1 MAEDLKDINTRGAL
15 VAIAVATIVI
25 AIVFTLSTLGPA
37 VGQSPKGDQYQAV
50 FLTNGQ
56 VYFGKLK
63 GTSGSYLTLKDV
75 YYIQSNPQQAGG
87 AASASPNPQLSLVQ
101 LGNEIHGPES
111 QMQISSNQ
119 VIFWE
124 NLKGDSKVVEAI
136 NEKSK
141 K

>member
-1 MAEDLKDINTRGAL
+1 MADDLKDINTRGAL

-37 VGQSPKGDQYQAV
+37 VGGQAPKGSQYQAV

-63 GTSGSYLTLKDV
+63 GTSGNYITLKDV

-87 AASASPNPQLSLVQ
+87 SASPSPQLALVQ

-111 QMQISSNQ
+111 QMQISTDQ

-124 NLKGDSKVVEAI
+124 NLKSDSKVVDAI
-136 NEKSK
+136 NQKNK

>member
-1 MAEDLKDINTRGAL
+1 MADDLKDINTRGAL
-15 VAIAVATIVI
+15 VAIAIATIVI
-25 AIVFTLSTLGPA
+25 AIVLSLTALGPS
-37 VGQSPKGDQYQAV
+37 VGAQAPKGKQYQAV

-63 GTSGSYLTLKDV
+63 GTSGNYITLKDV
-75 YYIQSNPQQAGG
+75 FYIQSNPQQAG
-87 AASASPNPQLSLVQ
+87 ASASPQPQLSLVQ

-111 QMQISSNQ
+111 QMQIANNQ

-124 NLKGDSKVVEAI
+124 NLKSDSKVVQAI
-136 NEKSK
+136 NNKNK